1 MQVGGLNEW
10 CPSYLCQFPN
20 LIPSSQRSISISLT
34 IQVFIL
40 SKLLILIFG
49 YHHMMTTNIRYN
61 SIYFFLKYLYICII
75 VTIKL
80 HLIIEL
86 IQPLKGLNTYV
97 SYRTRLH
104 NLQTTNLS
112 RHQIDIHLT
121 LIPLSRYWSNSL
133 LWRLGS

>member
-1 MQVGGLNEW
+1 MW
-10 CPSYLCQFPN
+10 CPSYLCRFPN
-20 LIPSSQRSISISLT
+20 LIPSSQKSISISLT

-61 SIYFFLKYLYICII
+61 SIYFFFLKYLYICII

-80 HLIIEL
+80 HLTIEL
-86 IQPLKGLNTYV
+86 IQPLKGLNMPMSVTE
-97 SYRTRLH
+97 TKLH

-121 LIPLSRYWSNSL
+121 LIPLSHYWPNSL